1 MIRAGEV
8 VSGASVK
15 FMAGEAKLWG
25 SAGVTGRKFTMVYQ
39 EQVMEEFRG
48 VVGMMPRLV
57 TRGKKGEI
65 TEDREFQGDPVL
77 NMHLTSMA

>member
-25 SAGVTGRKFTMVYQ
+25 SAGVTGRKFTTVYQ
-39 EQVMEEFRG
+39 EQVMEEFRSTA
-48 VVGMMPRLV
+48 VGMMPRLV
-57 TRGKKGEI
+57 TREKKV
-65 TEDREFQGDPVL
+65 R
-77 NMHLTSMA
+77 